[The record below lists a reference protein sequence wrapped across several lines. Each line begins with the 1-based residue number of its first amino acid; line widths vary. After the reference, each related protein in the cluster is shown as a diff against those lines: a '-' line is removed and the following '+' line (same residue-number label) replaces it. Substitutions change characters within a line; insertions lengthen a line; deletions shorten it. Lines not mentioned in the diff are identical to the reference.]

1 MAAPELDTET
11 LIGRVRTGDA
21 SARQRLLGRHRDRLR
36 RMVAVRMDRR
46 LAPRLDPSDI
56 VQDVLADADRGLS
69 DYLRRRPVPFY
80 PWLRQL
86 AWDRLVEVHR
96 RHVRAGKRSV
106 KREEPGML
114 DLPDESAMALADRFL
129 DRSRSPSQHA
139 VREETR
145 RRVRAAIALLPDRD
159 REVLVLRQL
168 EQLSSAQTA
177 AVLGITESAVKARHV
192 RALDRLQRQL
202 QGGEEELS

>member
-1 MAAPELDTET
+1 MMASPELDTDT
-11 LIGRVRTGDA
+11 LIGRVRNGDN
-21 SARQRLLGRHRDRLR
+21 SARQQLLARHRERLR

-46 LAPRLDPSDI
+46 LAPRMDPSDI
-56 VQDVLADADRGLS
+56 VQDVLADADRELS
-69 DYLRRRPVPFY
+69 EYLRRRPVPFY

-114 DLPDESAMALADRFL
+114 DLPDESAMILADRL
-129 DRSRSPSQHA
+129 MDRAHSPSQHA

-145 RRVRAAIALLPDRD
+145 RRVRSAIAQLPDRD
-159 REVLVLRQL
+159 REVLVLRHL
-168 EQLSSAQTA
+168 EQLTTSQAA
-177 AVLGITESAVKARHV
+177 AVLGISEAAVKARHV
-192 RALDRLQRQL
+192 RALDRLERQL
-202 QGGEEELS
+202 GGRDLS